1 MRCLVLGGAGFIGS
15 HVCEE
20 ILRRRHDVSVIDNM
34 SNGREENVPPAVT
47 TYRCDIRKWSDLQ
60 TTIRGFEPE
69 VIVHLAA
76 QADVVAS
83 CEDPHKDAETN
94 IIGLLNVLRA
104 ATEAGTR
111 RIVFA
116 SSGGTVYGSMAPIP
130 TPEETPLDPICPYGI
145 SKAAGEWHLRHWAER
160 NGREGIALRLGNV
173 YGPRDRRGVVS
184 KFARMRL
191 RGETPTVR
199 NARRDYVFVRDV
211 AWAFCQAAE
220 VPDAWGAYNVGG
232 GDGGHMTV
240 EVLAAVDVAL
250 GVEAQHE
257 RAPLMQGEVPSCVLR
272 HNRDGSI
279 VVRKPFCAGVAET
292 VASVQAEVAS

>member
-1 MRCLVLGGAGFIGS
+1 VKVLVTGGAGFIGG

-20 ILRRRHDVSVIDNM
+20 LLWRGHEVIVFDNL
-34 SNGREENVPPAVT
+34 SNGHVENVPAGIGIAAGDLRLRGDVRSAV
-47 TYRCDIRKWSDLQ
+47 RSLA
-60 TTIRGFEPE
+60 PE
-69 VIVHLAA
+69 VIIHLAA

-83 CEDPHKDAETN
+83 CEDPRLDVEVN

-116 SSGGTVYGSMAPIP
+116 SSGGCVYGPNAPLP
-130 TPEETPLDPICPYGI
+130 TPETAPLNPICPYGI

-160 NGREGIALRLGNV
+160 NGREWVALRLGNV

-191 RGETPTVR
+191 QGEVPTVR

-220 VPDAWGAYNVGG
+220 IDVASAAYNVGG
-232 GDGGHMTV
+232 GEGGCMTV
-240 EVLAAVDVAL
+240 EVLAAVDEAL
-250 GVEAQHE
+250 GVNALHE
-257 RAPLMQGEVPSCVLR
+257 IAPLCQGEVPACVLDSWMAIAGQKSF
-272 HNRDGSI
+272 RDG
-279 VVRKPFCAGVAET
+279 VVET
-292 VASVQAEVAS
+292 VASVWEEMMA